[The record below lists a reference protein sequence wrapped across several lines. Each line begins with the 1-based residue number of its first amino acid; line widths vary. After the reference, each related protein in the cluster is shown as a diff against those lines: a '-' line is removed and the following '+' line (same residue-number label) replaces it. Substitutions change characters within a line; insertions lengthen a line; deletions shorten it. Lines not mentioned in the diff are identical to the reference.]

1 MKQQLSKSKKR
12 IRRVSAILIATVLSY
27 VILSMAGSAVAFQL
41 IFPRTATVH
50 AFELTY
56 DDVDSSRY
64 PREEIAFPSG
74 ENLLRGVL
82 YLPRGEPE
90 GLVLVLG
97 GMNSCL
103 DRHLPEICYFVDCGF
118 AAVALDNT
126 GVGRSDGANT
136 VGIAQARLDAAAAI
150 EYIERQ
156 QRLRSLPLMLYG
168 HSLGGYAAATVL
180 EDEKDI
186 CAAVC
191 VAGFDSPN
199 GNMHYNAKK
208 YVGVLADVQY
218 PFMALQNR
226 FLFGDKSD
234 TSAVS
239 AINASDKPVMIVGSD
254 SDEIVP
260 AQISILSRAGEIT
273 NPHAVCVE
281 IKEQYRGAHSA
292 AWLSADAAKYL
303 AETENPTDK
312 RRANALDEGFMQRVV
327 AFYRSAVN

>member
-1 MKQQLSKSKKR
+1 M
-12 IRRVSAILIATVLSY
+12 
-27 VILSMAGSAVAFQL
+27 
-41 IFPRTATVH
+41 
-50 AFELTY
+50 
-56 DDVDSSRY
+56 
-64 PREEIAFPSG
+64 
-74 ENLLRGVL
+74 
-82 YLPRGEPE
+82 
-90 GLVLVLG
+90 
-97 GMNSCL
+97 
-103 DRHLPEICYFVDCGF
+103 
-118 AAVALDNT
+118 
-126 GVGRSDGANT
+126 
-136 VGIAQARLDAAAAI
+136 
-150 EYIERQ
+150 
-156 QRLRSLPLMLYG
+156 
-168 HSLGGYAAATVL
+168 L

-260 AQISILSRAGEIT
+260 AQISILNRAGEIT

-327 AFYRSAVN
+327 AFYRSAVS